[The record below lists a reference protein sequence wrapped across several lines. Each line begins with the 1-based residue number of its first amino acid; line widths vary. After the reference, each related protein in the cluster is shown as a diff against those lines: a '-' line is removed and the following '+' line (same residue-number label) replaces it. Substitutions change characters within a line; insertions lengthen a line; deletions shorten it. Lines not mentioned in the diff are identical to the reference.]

1 MKLNKVLALALSGV
15 MAVSM
20 LAGCSNNSGNG
31 GQNGGEQPPVVTG
44 PVGAVISA
52 LDSDTINVVKF
63 SNDSNLQSVL
73 EKVVKNKGNDVGTL
87 KASDLTGVDSKL
99 SNATVISK
107 VVMDSNG
114 VGCSEDSDKKAETYL
129 GVKVLSS
136 TQGANESYAVQEFAK
151 TIETTKV
158 YNNSKVVADMPEMSG
173 VYNGGDYWYEFEYT
187 GDIAVT
193 VATDAVTGQ
202 TTYVM
207 AFTVTRT
214 PTKVER

>member
-20 LAGCSNNSGNG
+20 LAGCSGNSGNG
-31 GQNGGEQPPVVTG
+31 GQEGEQPPVVTG

-52 LDSDTINVVKF
+52 LDSDTTNVVKF

-73 EKVVKNKGNDVGTL
+73 EKVVKNKGNDVSAL
-87 KASDLTGVDSKL
+87 NASDLTDVDSKL
-99 SNATVISK
+99 SNATVISE
-107 VVMDSNG
+107 VGMDSKG
-114 VGCSEDSDKKAETYL
+114 VGYTEDSDKKAETYL